1 MTKMRMSKKHLG
13 FTLIEL
19 LVVIS
24 IIGFLATAS
33 MVVFNSVRMKSR
45 DAKRVAD
52 LKQIQTVLEIF
63 YDQQGRYPVNSGGT
77 CWDLCDPGTSHMRYF
92 ANCLEKGTNCGFTTT
107 NFQPVMTK
115 VPSDPLDNPSQN
127 QGFNFH
133 YFTGYE
139 GRGPECYIL
148 GAMLET
154 NHPALNNDADGD
166 RRTSGDN
173 GCADPYYCI
182 KVNWPCS

>member
-33 MVVFNSVRMKSR
+33 MVMFNSVRMKAR
-45 DAKRVAD
+45 DARRVAD
-52 LKQIQTVLEIF
+52 LKQIQTALEMF
-63 YDQQGRYPVNSGGT
+63 YDQQGRYPVNSGGS
-77 CWDLCDPGTSHMRYF
+77 CWDLCSATSHMQYF
-92 ANCLEKGTNCGFTTT
+92 KNCLEQGANCGFTTT
-107 NFQPVMTK
+107 NFQPVMAK
-115 VPSDPLDNPSQN
+115 VPSDPLDNPSVN

-133 YFTGYE
+133 YFTGWE

-148 GAMLET
+148 GAHLET
-154 NHPALNNDADGD
+154 NHQVLNNDADGD
-166 RRTSGDN
+166 GRNPGDN
-173 GCADPYYCI
+173 LCADPEYCI